1 MDSAIVYWLDM
12 AGTVVFALSGVL
24 LACRSRMD
32 PIGMLVLAAATAVG
46 GGTMRDL
53 VLGVQPVFW
62 VTDTLYLWVVLA
74 TVLACLVGYRY
85 IHRLNRIFLPI
96 ADAFGLALFVVIG
109 ANKALLLGFSGV
121 VAVLMG
127 LFTGVAGG
135 MIRDVLARR
144 VPLVL
149 RSEIY
154 ATAAIAGGIVYV
166 VCDKLGVAPLGL
178 VLSLLTT
185 LGLRLAAI
193 RWRLSLPVFV
203 WAMLDTHASTDKDS
217 NHPGSD
223 QDSSDHNEIHRN
235 ASKQGS
241 TSDRQANS
249 DAAISTG
256 KVPLQPVRRKM
267 RVRMVPHHQARRL
280 WPDDGD

>member
-1 MDSAIVYWLDM
+1 MDSAIVYWLDL
-12 AGTVVFALSGVL
+12 AGTMVFALSGVL

-62 VTDTLYLWVVLA
+62 VTDTTYLWVVLA
-74 TVLACLVGYRY
+74 TVGASLIGYRY
-85 IHRLNRIFLPI
+85 IHRLNRVFLPV

-154 ATAAIAGGIVYV
+154 ATAAIVGGVVYV
-166 VCDKLGVAPLGL
+166 VCEVLGVAHLGL
-178 VLSLLTT
+178 VMSLATT

-193 RWRLSLPVFV
+193 RWKLSLPVFV
-203 WAMLDTHASTDKDS
+203 WAMIDPDVSLRKAADPEHADLEFSGPVHTDQP
-217 NHPGSD
+217 PG
-223 QDSSDHNEIHRN
+223 EP
-235 ASKQGS
+235 
-241 TSDRQANS
+241 T
-249 DAAISTG
+249 
-256 KVPLQPVRRKM
+256 RRKM
-267 RVRMVPHHQARRL
+267 RVRMVHHRKARQL
-280 WPDDGD
+280 WAEDE

>member
-1 MDSAIVYWLDM
+1 MDSAIVYWLDL
-12 AGTVVFALSGVL
+12 AGTMVFALSGVL

-62 VTDTLYLWVVLA
+62 VTDTTYLWVVLA
-74 TVLACLVGYRY
+74 TVGASLIGYRY
-85 IHRLNRIFLPI
+85 IHRLNRVFLPV

-154 ATAAIAGGIVYV
+154 ATAAIAGGVVYV
-166 VCDKLGVAPLGL
+166 VCEVLGVAHLGL
-178 VLSLLTT
+178 VLSLATT

-193 RWRLSLPVFV
+193 RWKVSLPVFV
-203 WAMLDTHASTDKDS
+203 WAMIDPDVST
-217 NHPGSD
+217 
-223 QDSSDHNEIHRN
+223 
-235 ASKQGS
+235 
-241 TSDRQANS
+241 RQAA
-249 DAAISTG
+249 DAELTASVHTDQPPG
-256 KVPLQPVRRKM
+256 KPARRKM
-267 RVRMVPHHQARRL
+267 RVRMVHHRKARKL
-280 WPDDGD
+280 WAEDE